1 MQSRI
6 INPEITSL
14 KDEILKIITKLLLS
28 NPSELYI
35 IIQFITFLEGVYLG
49 TTTGIH
55 MPTTELEFETI
66 YFEFK
71 RVLTFLKSPPP
82 DTKLKLINFSK
93 EIKFAACINHHI
105 RILIDFTNNLLESEN
120 YIYNHDENVNTNL
133 ALAIRFYI
141 ENQCR
146 ICRLNKH
153 GRMNIPQCEDMLLQ
167 NMHEYLMRYPTF
179 NEMEPGLLNRN
190 IETILSHSETDFKR
204 KIDCQE
210 ESLISEYYLYRS
222 RMGKNTQYFDEIL
235 TDLFLKSKKQFHLF
249 KDFEKCYL
257 FKTII
262 LNGHTP
268 IKVYVLI
275 LPYLLDPWLPYTEVK
290 IIYSNH
296 PDIVTDTHYYNLP
309 KLLSNCEFVSY
320 VKTPHNMARQLF
332 EGLPPIHIT
341 AEETNQF
348 TNSPKFGAP
357 GPAQRP
363 IPNLSENVAR
373 TMRQSYPSLV
383 RTMNSAMTQEV
394 YENML
399 GEGGVGLKS
408 RRKRRQ
414 IRRIRKKSKNI
425 QTL

>member
-14 KDEILKIITKLLLS
+14 KDEILKIITKLLPS
-28 NPSELYI
+28 NPSELSTI
-35 IIQFITFLEGVYLG
+35 IPFITFLEGVYLG
-49 TTTGIH
+49 KKTGMH
-55 MPTTELEFETI
+55 MPENQLEFETI
-66 YFEFK
+66 YYEFK
-71 RVLTFLKSPPP
+71 RVLTFLKSSPP
-82 DTKLKLINFSK
+82 DTQVKLINFSK

-105 RILIDFTNNLLESEN
+105 RILTDFTNNLLESEN

-133 ALAIRFYI
+133 GLAIRFYI

-153 GRMNIPQCEDMLLQ
+153 GRMNIPQCEDMLLK

-179 NEMEPGLLNRN
+179 NEMEPGLLNRT
-190 IETILSHSETDFKR
+190 IETILSDSETDFKR

-222 RMGKNTQYFDEIL
+222 KMGKNTQYFDEIL
-235 TDLFLKSKKQFHLF
+235 TDLILKSKKQFHLF
-249 KDFEKCYL
+249 KDLDKYYL

-275 LPYLLDPWLPYTEVK
+275 LPYLLDLWLPYTEVK

-332 EGLPPIHIT
+332 EGLPPLHIT
-341 AEETNQF
+341 AEETASVQ
-348 TNSPKFGAP
+348 SSKALPK
-357 GPAQRP
+357 
-363 IPNLSENVAR
+363 
-373 TMRQSYPSLV
+373 
-383 RTMNSAMTQEV
+383 TQE
-394 YENML
+394 YSEITTRTKAGPKECALNKGCSIM
-399 GEGGVGLKS
+399 GGRKYIAKKKIISKKIINRGRNHSKLMTYARKS
-408 RRKRRQ
+408 
-414 IRRIRKKSKNI
+414 IIRKHI
-425 QTL
+425 